1 MFYICN
7 FLSIGFM
14 GKDGS
19 EYRIYLTNL
28 LEAKIVYS
36 KEGCADW
43 KDPTENAVDHYL
55 GLG

>member
-1 MFYICN
+1 
-7 FLSIGFM
+7 M

-28 LEAKIVYS
+28 LVAKIVYS

-43 KDPTENAVDHYL
+43 KDLIENAVDHYL